1 MLAICRKQ
9 AYGHDQVTGVTA
21 RYGPYTGA
29 DTGADTG
36 AGAGADTGA
45 GTRPLGKRQ
54 RCAREAAQNSAPT
67 LASAPN
73 LALRRP
79 WPLRRPHVLIRGL
92 ASQTASQWL
101 RASVGTA
108 RPARTDQAG
117 PDRPGQ
123 TRQAQA
129 GPGRPGAGSH
139 TFTATKNKDNSYRK
153 KASEPQ
159 AQKRKHNI

>member
-1 MLAICRKQ
+1 MPQAGIRPRSGCR
-9 AYGHDQVTGVTA
+9 GHGTVWPIH
-21 RYGPYTGA
+21 RCRHRCRPRS
-29 DTGADTG
+29 
-36 AGAGADTGA
+36 

-54 RCAREAAQNSAPT
+54 RCAREAAQNSAPNLASAPT
-67 LASAPN
+67 LVSAPN

-117 PDRPGQ
+117 PGRP
-123 TRQAQA
+123 RQAGCRVA
-129 GPGRPGAGSH
+129 H
-139 TFTATKNKDNSYRK
+139 LHSYEKQR
-153 KASEPQ
+153 
-159 AQKRKHNI
+159 

>member
-1 MLAICRKQ
+1 MPQAGIRPRSGCR
-9 AYGHDQVTGVTA
+9 GHGTVWPIH
-21 RYGPYTGA
+21 RCRHRCRRRCRPRP
-29 DTGADTG
+29 
-36 AGAGADTGA
+36 

-54 RCAREAAQNSAPT
+54 RCAREAALASVPT

-73 LALRRP
+73 LASAPTLASAEA
-79 WPLRRPHVLIRGL
+79 HVLIRGL